1 MKVFEGLDEL
11 GAAGGTELGATAWVT
26 VEQDRIDGFADVTG
40 DQQWIHVDTERAAD
54 GPFGSTI
61 AHGFLTLSLLP
72 VLLGS
77 LYRVDG
83 IRMAVNVGLNKV
95 RFLKPVP
102 VGSRLRG
109 VASISSTMVLDGAV
123 QVVFSTAIE
132 IDGSEKPAAIAE
144 SIIRY
149 LN

>member
-1 MKVFEGLDEL
+1 MKVFEGLGEL
-11 GAAGGTELGATAWVT
+11 GAAGGTDLGATAWVT

-40 DQQWIHVDTERAAD
+40 DRQWIHVDTERAAD

-72 VLLGS
+72 VFLGS
-77 LYRVDG
+77 LYR
-83 IRMAVNVGLNKV
+83 
-95 RFLKPVP
+95 
-102 VGSRLRG
+102 
-109 VASISSTMVLDGAV
+109 VLDGAV
-123 QVVFSTAIE
+123 QVVFNTTIE
-132 IDGSEKPAAIAE
+132 IEGSEKPSAVAE